1 MEGPTTVSETI
12 PDALDF
18 NFCPVNETTRRTFT
32 VINVQRKASTT
43 ISVKNDSPFI
53 ITPAMV
59 TLAPRGKAEISI
71 EYMPREAKVVVA
83 SVIFSIEGEGQK
95 VTKIS
100 AIGKFSYITLNK
112 DTFQFGE
119 HLIGQSDT
127 MNLIIKNQSL
137 VSTTFRLVEEE
148 DFSRALG
155 YEFSDSAF
163 SFDVSTGNIPAGGS
177 FLVKIKYTPFVVYML
192 SSKNYIITTDS
203 GNSQRFT
210 CLGSAVGLQVALSS
224 KVCNFGEVKSGN
236 STSRIITVDN
246 SSNLPCSYKFFVDRR
261 SVFSFK
267 KTEGNIPSRS
277 SERIIIYF
285 TPKETISYYLRVF
298 CLVRNHTMLYLDL
311 LGTCYDIM
319 YRPVPLSQRDIEQF
333 RNAVLLGTLGRIV
346 EQSQGLM
353 SLPPESYA
361 ISLDLPGEDS
371 NQISI
376 HKEMFQS
383 LKERLVSVSEEFVD
397 FGFCMMG
404 RSSESRNVNLTNI
417 LSYDLYVIW
426 LVPGEKILKSEEHQA
441 FNVKPVSCYI
451 PVGASQTFQFV
462 FNPNE
467 HTAYYFN
474 QMQCEIFVK
483 RQGQNGIDELGRIST
498 SQTIGQTGALA
509 QSRTHL
515 SSIGMLALPPLSFTL
530 PLIGHSFPSNIQTYI
545 PMVRASPKG
554 TIKFPPCAP
563 GDSIY
568 QSVQVINSTDTPCYF
583 KIVTKDTTVFRV
595 APVVGFIEAKSFV
608 ILAIEFRPT
617 APGNYNY
624 TIQCILNHS
633 SSHILRIPLSGVCCG
648 PTLIIDNEAK
658 IFYPPLFTGV
668 ASKQKIG
675 ILNSSHIAVDFDID
689 VPEKYREELS
699 VEPRM
704 GAMYPHEKAY
714 IDFSFTPLQERE
726 YRFNVPIRVRKV
738 IDSSQD
744 ANYIGYYLPGSG
756 KLMHRVRQDLQE
768 KIYYV
773 TIYGSGGQGRIDM
786 NPKKLDFDTVSVG
799 FSSVKSFTLSNISNC
814 AIFVKLTIIPKDAKH
829 VGDPFFQEVINSS
842 FSVRL
847 M

>member
-18 NFCPVNETTRRTFT
+18 NFCPVNEASRRTFT

-43 ISVKNDSPFI
+43 ITLKNESPFI
-53 ITPAMV
+53 ITPGMV
-59 TLAPRGKAEISI
+59 TLPPRGKAEISI
-71 EYMPREAKVVVA
+71 EYTPHEAKVIVA
-83 SVIFSIEGEGQK
+83 SVVFTIEGEGQK
-95 VTKIS
+95 VLKIS

-137 VSTTFRLVEEE
+137 VSTTFSLVEEE
-148 DFSRALG
+148 DVSRALG
-155 YEFSDSAF
+155 YEFQDSAF
-163 SFDVSTGNIPAGGS
+163 SFDISTGTIPAGGS
-177 FLVKIKYTPFVVYML
+177 FLVKIKYTPSVVYML
-192 SSKNYIITTDS
+192 STKNYIITTES

-246 SSNLPCSYKFFVDRR
+246 SSNLPCAYKFFVDRR
-261 SVFSFK
+261 NVFSFK
-267 KTEGNIPSRS
+267 KSEGNIPGRS

-285 TPKETISYYLRVF
+285 TPKETISYYQRAF

-319 YRPVPLSQRDIEQF
+319 YRPVPLSQRDVEQF
-333 RNAVLLGTLGRIV
+333 RNAVLLGTLNRIV
-346 EQSQGLM
+346 DQSQGMM
-353 SLPPESYA
+353 SLPAESYA
-361 ISLDLPGEDS
+361 ISLDLPGEES
-371 NQISI
+371 NQIAI

-383 LKERLVSVSEEFVD
+383 LKDRLVSASEEYVD

-404 RSSESRNVNLTNI
+404 RSSESRNVSLSNNLSFDT
-417 LSYDLYVIW
+417 YVVW
-426 LVPGEKILKSEEHQA
+426 LVPGEKILKSDQHQA
-441 FNVKPVSCYI
+441 FNVKPISCYI
-451 PVGASQTFQFV
+451 PAGGVQTFQFV
-462 FNPNE
+462 FNPDEN
-467 HTAYYFN
+467 TAYYFH
-474 QMQCEIFVK
+474 QMQCEVFIK
-483 RQGQNGIDELGRIST
+483 RQGQNGMDELGRIST
-498 SQTIGQTGALA
+498 SQTIGQAANLT

-515 SSIGMLALPPLSFTL
+515 SGIGMLSLPPLSFTL

-554 TIKFPPCAP
+554 VIKFPPCAP

-568 QSVQVINSTDTPCYF
+568 QSVQVMNSTDTPCYF
-583 KIVTKDTTVFRV
+583 KILTKDTTVFRV
-595 APVVGFIEAKSFV
+595 APLVGFIEAKSFV
-608 ILAIEFRPT
+608 ILAIEFRPSE
-617 APGNYNY
+617 PGNFNY

-633 SSHILRIPLSGVCCG
+633 SSHILRVSVSGVCCG

-658 IFYPPLFTGV
+658 IYYPPLFTGV

-675 ILNSSHIAVDFDID
+675 MLNSSHIALDFEID
-689 VPEKYREELS
+689 VPDRYREELTA
-699 VEPRM
+699 EPKM
-704 GAMYPHEKAY
+704 GSMYPHEKTF
-714 IDFSFTPLQERE
+714 IDFSFTPLQEKE
-726 YRFNVPIRVRKV
+726 YRFNVPIRVRKI
-738 IDSSQD
+738 IDQSQD
-744 ANYIGYYLPGSG
+744 ANYIGYYMPSSA
-756 KLMHRVRQDLQE
+756 KLMHRVKQDLQE

-799 FSSVKSFTLSNISNC
+799 FSAVKSFTLSNISNC
-814 AIFVKLTIIPKDAKH
+814 AIFVKLTIIPKETKLT
-829 VGDPFFQEVINSS
+829 GDPFFQEVINSS
-842 FSVRL
+842 FTVISR
-847 M
+847 